1 MSKLL
6 KTFLL
11 LLFIEIGMFLEP
23 KKKQKKNKE
32 HQLAN

>member
-23 KKKQKKNKE
+23 KKHKKNKE
-32 HQLAN
+32 HELAN